1 MSILTKWFGK
11 RPEPKKTHTAQLRFR
26 LLNGGVHNVTHHN
39 VIESKVWFRVLAH
52 TPEQEP
58 VTAIHMFE
66 FADGN
71 FIMYRDDESQKLME
85 FKTE

>member
-1 MSILTKWFGK
+1 MSIWTKLFGK
-11 RPEPKKTHTAQLRFR
+11 PPVKTHIAMLRFK
-26 LLNGGVHNVTHHN
+26 LPNGGVHNVTHHN
-39 VIESKVWFRVLAH
+39 VVSSKVWFRVLAD

-66 FADGN
+66 FPDGN
-71 FIMYRDDESQKLME
+71 YIMYRDDETQKLME